1 MWGLWTWGI
10 GASFVLAAVGGLITL
25 WSRARTKR
33 LLTAGE
39 KTEAIVVV
47 SDPKQ
52 LALMPDGIR
61 EYRSRIK
68 VSYPVN
74 GSAVEQWMVLDN
86 EEYETGDR
94 ITVFRDPRT
103 PTRVRTESSPNHD
116 FSNAFGLFT
125 AFLGGGLLFVL
136 LVLAV
141 LRLLVN
147 PAY

>member
-10 GASFVLAAVGGLITL
+10 GASFVLAAVGGLLTL

-33 LLTAGE
+33 LLTSGAR
-39 KTEAIVVV
+39 TEAVVV
-47 SDPKQ
+47 VADPKQ

-68 VSYPVN
+68 VSFPVN
-74 GSAVEQWMVLDN
+74 GNEVEQWMVLDN
-86 EEYETGDR
+86 EEYETGDTV
-94 ITVFRDPRT
+94 TVFHDKRT

-116 FSNAFGLFT
+116 FLNALGLFT
-125 AFLGGGLLFVL
+125 AFSGGGLLFVL
-136 LVLAV
+136 VVLAV
-141 LRLLVN
+141 LRLLVD

>member
-10 GASFVLAAVGGLITL
+10 GASVVLGAVGGLLTL
-25 WSRARTKR
+25 WSRMRTRR
-33 LLTAGE
+33 LLTAGS
-39 KTEAIVVV
+39 KTEGIVVV

-68 VSYPVN
+68 VSYPVD
-74 GSAVEQWMVLDN
+74 GTKVEQWMVLDN

-94 ITVFRDPRT
+94 ITVFHDRRT

-116 FSNAFGLFT
+116 FTNAFGLFT
-125 AFLGGGLLFVL
+125 AFSGGGLLAVL
-136 LVLAV
+136 LILGA
-141 LRLLVN
+141 LRLLAN